1 MLTIVALDDLHT
13 RAHVARYGVDVDAT
27 IDGHDRIEVPK
38 AVESELFT
46 TAVASHA
53 TPFTELDAATNTAAR
68 FVCHEAVLR
77 RGRLCLGTQY
87 SFVTHEPR

>member
-1 MLTIVALDDLHT
+1 
-13 RAHVARYGVDVDAT
+13 
-27 IDGHDRIEVPK
+27 VPK

-68 FVCHEAVLR
+68 FVCHEARCGMARCPPASQGECHQQWPV
-77 RGRLCLGTQY
+77 C
-87 SFVTHEPR
+87 SC